1 MTGISRREL
10 LKRGAL
16 AVAAGNVYSLLD
28 GLAESPA
35 RAATMVARLREQYL
49 LRGLQVVNELGI
61 DVVVP
66 PLHHRLITARVRLP
80 TGRGLAA
87 APVRLERSIAAVEKR
102 YPPTPAGIG
111 VTVGWGLP
119 YFRRQ
124 VPKLADGR
132 RFPSYLPVDRHASKA
147 KGKAIPAVL
156 DATPFA
162 SDPAGLQLGADDVC
176 FLLRSDSVGHIDDAE
191 HAIVSALVDL
201 LSVTSVRN
209 GFVGGGFGPGPGL
222 AKQMALAAGVPGAD
236 LIVDGVQMFLGFTS
250 TQKAAMAPDRIASF
264 ETLPGLTDQKP
275 ASYWSGG
282 TAMHVSHLDEDLE
295 RWWQA
300 VPFTDQ
306 LRSMTRPGLTVPDKT
321 YTIAEDVSRVESAA
335 DVRNDLG
342 RFGGVGHS
350 AVLQTVTRLQA
361 ETRDAY
367 GVVRPRGAALISRAD
382 FNTLDNP
389 FSQSAVAG
397 EVSATP
403 SAGVHFVAFAPST
416 DLFNRARR
424 AMDGA
429 LGDGSRLALDAR
441 ATAQGFNSFI
451 HATHRQNFMVPPRA
465 HRSFPLLGN
474 RATRS
479 TSRPA

>member
-1 MTGISRREL
+1 MTGLSRREL
-10 LKRGAL
+10 LKRGAVAL
-16 AVAAGNVYSLLD
+16 AAGNIYSLLD
-28 GLAESPA
+28 GIATPPA
-35 RAATMVARLREQYL
+35 RAATTVARAHEQYL
-49 LRGLQVVNELGI
+49 LGGLQVVQELGI
-61 DVVVP
+61 DVIVP
-66 PLHHRLITARVRLP
+66 PLHHRIVTARVRVSGASRLQ
-80 TGRGLAA
+80 AA
-87 APVRLERSIAAVEKR
+87 QARLERALTTVEAR
-102 YPPTPAGIG
+102 YPSSPAGLG

-119 YFRRQ
+119 YFRRL

-132 RFPSYLPVDRHASKA
+132 RFPSYLPVDRRASKA
-147 KGKAIPAVL
+147 KGRSLAAVL
-156 DATPFA
+156 AATPFP
-162 SDPAGLQLGADDVC
+162 SDPAALNLGADDVV
-176 FLLRSDSVGHIDDAE
+176 FLFRSDAVAHIDDGQ
-191 HAIVSALVDL
+191 HAVVDALGDL
-201 LSVTSVRN
+201 FSVTSVRN
-209 GFVGGGFGPGPGL
+209 GFVGGGFGAGPGL
-222 AKQMALAAGVPGAD
+222 AKQMALAAGVPGAE

-275 ASYWSGG
+275 KSYWAGG
-282 TAMHVSHLDEDLE
+282 AAMHVSHLNEDLE
-295 RWWQA
+295 RWWQG

-321 YTIAEDVSRVESAA
+321 YTIAEDVSRVETAA
-335 DVRNDLG
+335 DVRSDLS

-350 AVLQTVTRLQA
+350 ATLQTVTRLLA
-361 ETRDAY
+361 DTRDAY

-389 FSQSAVAG
+389 FSQSAVSG

-429 LGDGSRLALDAR
+429 LGDGSTLPLDPR

-451 HATHRQNFMVPPRA
+451 HATHRQNFVAPPRSR
-465 HRSFPLLGN
+465 RSFPLAELAP
-474 RATRS
+474 RV
-479 TSRPA
+479 SRG